1 MEKLDLSRENLR
13 KFGITMSIAFSVI
26 ALIIFF
32 KRGHSNTTVQV
43 ISGLF
48 LMMGIFLAN
57 LLKPLYII
65 WMKFAFILG
74 WINTRIILLIIFYL
88 LFTPIG
94 IGIKIIRLDLLDRRI
109 DKNSLSYWKKKEK
122 SGSGREGY
130 ERQF

>member
-57 LLKPLYII
+57 LQKPLYII